1 MAKWIRL
8 TDQGW
13 RVEDVQPQ
21 NGTDF
26 KLQELRDF
34 VDGFIEVVELSP
46 TEFLIAN
53 EESAIRD
60 FEYNPIASSL
70 ANEPIFGNVLICLKS
85 QVQ

>member
-1 MAKWIRL
+1 MAKWIKL

-13 RVEDVQPQ
+13 KVEDVEPQ

-26 KLQELRDF
+26 QWKELRDF
-34 VDGFIEVVELSP
+34 VEGYIEIVELSP

-53 EESAIRD
+53 EQGAIRN